1 MKMSSMDK
9 VLIVEDHEDAATVLQ
24 GVVKTAFDSSTIR
37 RVGTLAEGLEAI
49 KEIQFDL
56 ALIDLGLPDGSGMDL
71 IKALSTTKKTFTVVT
86 TIFEDSEHLFDCLS
100 AGAQGYLLKG
110 HQQEEIVD
118 LLQGILNGRPPLSPS
133 IAEAILGYFHSSPP
147 SRSDKPSVLTG
158 RESEILQLIAKG
170 CHVKEVAGMLLIAN
184 STVSAHIK
192 NIYQKL
198 DIHNRAEATAAAVN
212 LNLYSP

>member
-1 MKMSSMDK
+1 MRMSSMDN
-9 VLIVEDHEDAATVLQ
+9 VLIVEDHEDVAAVLQ
-24 GVVKTAFDSSTIR
+24 DVVKTAFDSSTIK

-49 KEIQFDL
+49 KENQFDL
-56 ALIDLGLPDGSGMDL
+56 ALIDLGLPDGSGMYL
-71 IKALSTTKKTFTVVT
+71 IKALSTTQKTFTVVT
-86 TIFEDSEHLFDCLS
+86 TIFDDNEHLFDCLS

-110 HQQEEIVD
+110 HQQDEIVD

-133 IAEAILGYFHSSPP
+133 IAQAILGHF
-147 SRSDKPSVLTG
+147 RSDTKSKSKESSILTV
-158 RESEILQLIAKG
+158 RESEILQLIANG
-170 CHVKEVAGMLLIAN
+170 CHVKEVADMLLIAN

-192 NIYQKL
+192 KIYQKL

>member
-1 MKMSSMDK
+1 MDK
-9 VLIVEDHEDAATVLQ
+9 VLIVEDHEDVATVLQ
-24 GVVKTAFDSSTIR
+24 DVVKTAFDSSTIR
-37 RVGTLAEGLEAI
+37 RVGTLAEGLQAI
-49 KEIQFDL
+49 EEIQFDL

-86 TIFEDSEHLFDCLS
+86 TIFDDNEHLFECLS

-110 HQQEEIVD
+110 HQQDEIVD

-133 IAEAILGYFHSSPP
+133 IAQAILGHFHNGML
-147 SRSDKPSVLTG
+147 SRSEKPSILTG

-170 CHVKEVAGMLLIAN
+170 CQVKEVANMLLIAN

-192 NIYQKL
+192 KIYQKL

>member
-1 MKMSSMDK
+1 MKMSSVDK
-9 VLIVEDHEDAATVLQ
+9 VLIVEDHEDVAAVLQ
-24 GVVKTAFDSSTIR
+24 GVVKQAFDSSTIR
-37 RVGTLAEGLEAI
+37 RVGTLAEGLQAI

-71 IKALSTTKKTFTVVT
+71 IKALSTTKNTFTVVT
-86 TIFEDSEHLFDCLS
+86 TIFDDNEHLFDCLS

-110 HQQEEIVD
+110 HQQDEIVD
-118 LLQGILNGRPPLSPS
+118 LLQGILHGRPPLSPS
-133 IAEAILGYFHSSPP
+133 IAQAILGHFHSSTP
-147 SRSDKPSVLTG
+147 SRSEEPSLLTG

-192 NIYQKL
+192 KIYQKL

>member
-71 IKALSTTKKTFTVVT
+71 IKALSITKKTFTVVT

-133 IAEAILGYFHSSPP
+133 IAEAILGHFHSSPP
-147 SRSDKPSVLTG
+147 SSREKPSVLTD

-170 CHVKEVAGMLLIAN
+170 CQVKEVAGMLLIAN

-192 NIYQKL
+192 KIYQKL

>member
-1 MKMSSMDK
+1 MKMSSVDK
-9 VLIVEDHEDAATVLQ
+9 VLIVEDHEDVAVVLQ

-49 KEIQFDL
+49 QEIQFDL

-71 IKALSTTKKTFTVVT
+71 ITALSTTKKTFTVVT
-86 TIFEDSEHLFDCLS
+86 TIFDDNEHLFDCLS

-133 IAEAILGYFHSSPP
+133 IAQSILGHFHSDTQSK
-147 SRSDKPSVLTG
+147 SEKPTILTA

-170 CHVKEVAGMLLIAN
+170 CRVKEVAEMLLIAT

-192 NIYQKL
+192 KIYQKL